1 MLKVIDLFAGAGGLS
16 LGFLQSGGY
25 EIVAAVENN
34 KDARLTYKNNHDK
47 DTILYEDVRD
57 VDFFDMKEKFG
68 EIDVIIGGPPCQGFS
83 NANRQKNHIISLN
96 NSLVKDYFK
105 AVRELSPKA
114 FVMENV
120 KMLTSE
126 THRFYDSYKDHEE
139 VSNLGLNMAKSEI
152 LIGKKSMGEYDL
164 QLLLEE
170 GSMNKIEQE
179 LLPNNVFILLNTFI
193 KKRDILKQ
201 RSFFEKNRLK
211 LTNLITKCIGES
223 SELNEEIGQSMANLF
238 IMIKEKKFFYSKGML
253 DRITY
258 LVRYQQSLRVLKE
271 IEDNK
276 IIKKFSTNESD
287 EIIAEVQSYSVIDYI
302 NKILKND
309 YVQDGRIFNSL
320 DFGVPQTRKRHII
333 IGVRSDVMK
342 SEFTLDHF
350 FRNKKI
356 VNTVRD
362 AILDLEEIT
371 TSYDMNSSAPIRTEI
386 KGISEYAEKLR
397 DNERIYNH
405 INTKSTPIAIERF
418 RKLKEGQNFHD
429 LDESMKTT
437 YYDSKRTQN
446 TIYLRLKYDSPS
458 GTVVNVRKSMWIHP
472 ILDRA
477 LSIREAARLQ
487 SFPDS
492 FVFYGSKDSQYQQV
506 GNAVPPM
513 VAKEIGSC
521 VKKII
526 GRQ

>member
-25 EIVAAVENN
+25 KIVAAVENN
-34 KDARLTYKNNHDK
+34 KNARMTYKNNHGK

-57 VDFFDMKEKFG
+57 VNFGDMRKEFG
-68 EIDVIIGGPPCQGFS
+68 DIDVIIGGPPCQGFS
-83 NANRQKNHIISLN
+83 NANRQKNHVISLN

-126 THRFYDSYKDHEE
+126 THRFYDSYKDHIE
-139 VSNLGLNMAKSEI
+139 VSSLGLDMTTSEI
-152 LIGKKSMGEYDL
+152 LIGKKIRGGYSL
-164 QLLLEE
+164 QPFLE
-170 GSMNKIEQE
+170 GGAINKIELE
-179 LLPNNVFILLNTFI
+179 LLPNNIFNLLNTLV
-193 KKRDILKQ
+193 KKKDTLEQKK
-201 RSFFEKNRLK
+201 FFEKNRLR
-211 LTNLITKCIGES
+211 LINLITKYMDEI
-223 SELNEEIGQSMANLF
+223 NEDTSNVATQLYNMTKIDNFSFSNEVLEGVTF
-238 IMIKEKKFFYSKGML
+238 
-253 DRITY
+253 
-258 LVRYQQSLRVLKE
+258 LVKYQQSLRILKE
-271 IEDNK
+271 IEDNQL
-276 IIKKFSTNESD
+276 IKKFKINES
-287 EIIAEVQSYSVIDYI
+287 EEVIAEVQSYSVIDYI
-302 NKILKND
+302 NKILKDD
-309 YVQDGRIFNSL
+309 YVQKGQIFNSL

-333 IGVRSDVMK
+333 IGVKSDIIK
-342 SEFTLDHF
+342 PEFIFESFSHHK
-350 FRNKKI
+350 KKI
-356 VNTVRD
+356 YTVRD
-362 AILDLEEIT
+362 AILDLEKVT
-371 TSYDMNSSAPIRTEI
+371 TSHDVDAGAQKRIEIMNL
-386 KGISEYAEKLR
+386 SEYAMQLR
-397 DNERIYNH
+397 DNEKIYNH
-405 INTKSTPIAIERF
+405 INTKSTQIALDRF
-418 RKLKEGQNFHD
+418 RRLEEGQNFHD

-472 ILDRA
+472 TLDRA

-492 FVFYGSKDSQYQQV
+492 FVFYGTKDSQYQQV

-513 VAKEIGSC
+513 VAKEIGSY

-526 GRQ
+526 DEN